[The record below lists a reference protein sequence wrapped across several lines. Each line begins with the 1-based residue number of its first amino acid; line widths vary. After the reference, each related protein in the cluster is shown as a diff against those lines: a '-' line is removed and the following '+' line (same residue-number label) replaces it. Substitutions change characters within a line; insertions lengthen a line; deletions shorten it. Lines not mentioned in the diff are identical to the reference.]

1 MLTFAGYALGSA
13 HVDTDN
19 MENAQCSRSF
29 PGSRPATY
37 NEIIERRPIAGL
49 PSPETPGWVR
59 LAIGPRSTY
68 DQSIQDGATFDAH
81 GRMITLKSAGWIR
94 LALRKGVSFASVTEP
109 EYPTDKPYSQYYGGW
124 GEGTKLGSSG
134 FNWENMS
141 RAIAPSFVLCV
152 TASPTAEP
160 TSPTATPTADPSA
173 VPTSNPTATPT
184 ADPSAVPTLD
194 PTATPT
200 ADPSAVPTLD
210 PIATPTADPSAVPTF
225 DPTATPT

>member
-68 DQSIQDGATFDAH
+68 DQSIQDGATFDDH
-81 GRMITLKSAGWIR
+81 GRMITLKSNGWIR
-94 LALRKGVSFASVTEP
+94 LALRKGVSYASVTEP

-134 FNWENMS
+134 FNWENIS

-152 TASPTAEP
+152 NEPTSLPTVAPTAEP
-160 TSPTATPTADPSA
+160 TRAPTSEPTAFPTADPTRA
-173 VPTSNPTATPT
+173 PTSRPTQDPAEHPTPY
-184 ADPSAVPTLD
+184 PTRD
-194 PTATPT
+194 PTARPTQEPT
-200 ADPSAVPTLD
+200 AF
-210 PIATPTADPSAVPTF
+210 PTAEPTRA
-225 DPTATPT
+225 PTSRP

>member
-94 LALRKGVSFASVTEP
+94 LALRKGVSYASVTEP

-134 FNWENMS
+134 FNWENIS
-141 RAIAPSFVLCV
+141 RAISPSFVLCV
-152 TASPTAEP
+152 NAVPAPTSPTFEPTSLPTAEP
-160 TSPTATPTADPSA
+160 TSLPTAEPTSLPTAEPSA
-173 VPTSNPTATPT
+173 VPTGEPTPAPT
-184 ADPSAVPTLD
+184 S
-194 PTATPT
+194 
-200 ADPSAVPTLD
+200 
-210 PIATPTADPSAVPTF
+210 PTF
-225 DPTATPT
+225 E